1 MNFPKELAALPQW
14 ICWRLEPDPK
24 SEKPRKVPYDPK
36 TGRKA
41 SSTNPQTWATLAE
54 AEAARAKYLFTSVGF
69 VFTEAGGIVGVDI
82 DHCLSRTVRT
92 DSARCSGAAEPFQG
106 CPHPSSLASQDLE
119 ADVALNEVAS
129 AILTKYPSYTEIS
142 PSGTGLHIFYRGSM
156 PGKGNKNSQSAVE
169 MYAAARY
176 FTMTGNRLEGTP
188 EDIADGSEALPWIH
202 ETYVAKKKAA
212 KSKAKRAVRTV
223 SLTDEQVL
231 EKAASAQNGEDFTAL
246 WEGRWQEKFGS
257 QSEADLALCCA
268 LAFWTGR
275 NREQMDRLFRQSKLF
290 REKWDNVHHADGA
303 TYGEE
308 TLAQAIART
317 ENVYTPGGD
326 LGIFEANGR
335 YMRERGE
342 NVYALTNFV
351 VRPLE
356 MLVAEDETQMT
367 CDLVTMYG
375 ETFRLS
381 FMTSDFASAQK
392 FKAVLNKRTISLCYM
407 GSDGDLE
414 VLKSYLAG
422 LAWQV
427 KHGVKALGLYEHE
440 GSWAYVDKERAF
452 TAGGEEVPDMVQLEK
467 YASIETELPKHEA
480 ISAEQ
485 LTELGPLLLGYNEPA
500 KTVTVLAWCT
510 GCFVKEM
517 LRSAGIKYPHLFLI
531 GEAGSGKS
539 TTLERVILP
548 LFGRSKVV
556 AAPQITGFTLMK
568 DASSSNLFPQA
579 LDEFKPSKIDKT
591 RLAALY
597 NHFRDS
603 YDGHEGVRGRA
614 DQTQVSYTLLA
625 PLVVAGEESPDESAI
640 RERGMELLFSKR
652 DLKDQTARAA
662 FAKLSGSRDDLA
674 ALGRALLDTALTLKT
689 AAVKQWFDES
699 VAIFSGNLPSRV
711 VNNLSGCMAGL
722 RLLEAA
728 CNRLG
733 LAWSQVFSIS
743 LDGCA
748 KYMEYAAREYL
759 LDGGDSNKSIVETT
773 LEVIDR
779 MGLTADECR
788 MLEDGNVAIW
798 FKGIYDRYTQYRRDH
813 AILGECLPY
822 GQFMKQLRKSDLY
835 VCDRTVMLGDNR
847 RKGTILDYGTLKRR
861 CDVDGFL
868 QAQIEPLRSSG
879 NQ

>member
-14 ICWRLEPDPK
+14 ICWRLEPEPK

-54 AEAARAKYLFTSVGF
+54 AEAAQKKYLFTGVGF

-82 DHCLSRTVRT
+82 DHCK
-92 DSARCSGAAEPFQG
+92 
-106 CPHPSSLASQDLE
+106 
-119 ADVALNEVAS
+119 NENGSWNEIAS

-188 EDIADGSEALPWIH
+188 EDIADGAEALKWIH
-202 ETYVAKKKAA
+202 ETYVAKKKTA
-212 KSKAKRAVRTV
+212 KGKAQRAQRSVAL
-223 SLTDEQVL
+223 SDEQVL

-246 WEGRWQEKFGS
+246 WEGNWQNKFGS

-268 LAFWTGR
+268 LAFWTGK
-275 NREQMDRLFRQSKLF
+275 NKAQMDRLFRQSKLF

-308 TLAQAIART
+308 TLAQALERT

-335 YMRERGE
+335 YMRQRGE

-381 FMTSDFASAQK
+381 FMTSDFTTAQK
-392 FKAVLNKRTISLCYM
+392 FKAVLNKRTISLSYM

-414 VLKSYLAG
+414 VLKAYLAS
-422 LAWQV
+422 LKWAV
-427 KHGVKALGLYEHE
+427 RYGVKALGIHEHN
-440 GSWAYVDKERAF
+440 GRWAYVDQNGAF
-452 TAGGEEVPDMVQLEK
+452 MAGGELVDDLIQLNK
-467 YASIETELPKHEA
+467 DASIDSRVTQVMA
-480 ISAEQ
+480 IDADGMAA
-485 LTELGPLLLGYNEPA
+485 LGKNLLEYNEPA
-500 KTVTVLAWCT
+500 KTVTVLGWCA
-510 GCFVKEM
+510 GCYVKEM
-517 LRSAGIKYPHLFLI
+517 LRTAGIKYPHLMLI

-539 TTLERVILP
+539 TTLERIILP
-548 LFGRSKVV
+548 LFGRKKVI
-556 AAPQITGFTLMK
+556 AAPQVTAFTLMK
-568 DASSSNLFPQA
+568 DAASSNVFPQA
-579 LDEFKPSKIDKT
+579 LDEYKPSKIDKG
-591 RLAALY
+591 RNGILL

-603 YDGHEGVRGRA
+603 YDGHEGVRGRS
-614 DQTQVSYTLLA
+614 DQSQVSYAMLA
-625 PLVVAGEESPDESAI
+625 PLVVAGEESPDEPAV
-640 RERGMELLFSKR
+640 RERCMELLFSKK
-652 DLKDQTARAA
+652 DLKEPSIRLA
-662 FAKLSGSRDDLA
+662 FGNLSCDAESLTC
-674 ALGRALLDTALTLKT
+674 LGRGLLDTALTLNVDT
-689 AAVKQWFDES
+689 VAQWHSEAMPVFN
-699 VAIFSGNLPSRV
+699 AKLPARIR
-711 VNNLSGCMAGL
+711 NNLACCMVGL
-722 RLLEAA
+722 RVMEAL

-733 LAWSQVFSIS
+733 MAWSQVFSIG
-743 LDGCA
+743 LDACA
-748 KYMEYAAREYL
+748 KYLEYGVTEYL
-759 LDGGDSNKSIVETT
+759 LDGGESNKSVVELTF
-773 LEVIDR
+773 EVMDR

-788 MLEDGNVAIW
+788 FLEGGIVAIHI
-798 FKGIYDRYTQYRRDH
+798 KGIYDRYTRYRRDN
-813 AILGECLPY
+813 AIVVECLPY
-822 GQFMKQLRKSDLY
+822 AQFMKQLRKSDLF
-835 VCDRTVMLGDNR
+835 VETRTVRFGDDPKKAVILNYELL
-847 RKGTILDYGTLKRR
+847 RKK

-868 QAQIEPLRSSG
+868 HSYAVPLSSG
-879 NQ
+879 TDE

>member
-54 AEAARAKYLFTSVGF
+54 AEAARQKYLFTGVGF

-82 DHCLSRTVRT
+82 DHCRDENGEFNETAKSI
-92 DSARCSGAAEPFQG
+92 
-106 CPHPSSLASQDLE
+106 LA
-119 ADVALNEVAS
+119 
-129 AILTKYPSYTEIS
+129 KYPSYTEIS
-142 PSGTGLHIFYRGSM
+142 PSGTGLHIFYRGFM
-156 PGKGNKNSQSAVE
+156 PAKGNKNSQSAVE

-176 FTMTGNRLEGTP
+176 FTMTCNRLDGTP

-202 ETYVAKKKAA
+202 ETYIAKKKAA
-212 KSKAKRAVRTV
+212 KNKAKRAVRTV

-275 NREQMDRLFRQSKLF
+275 NKEQMDRLFRQSKLF

-414 VLKSYLAG
+414 VLKSYLAA

-440 GSWAYVDKERAF
+440 GSWAYVDRERAF
-452 TAGGEEVPDMVQLEK
+452 AAGGEDVADMVQLEK
-467 YASIETELPKHEA
+467 YASIETELPRHKA
-480 ISAEQ
+480 ISTER
-485 LTELGPLLLGYNEPA
+485 LVELGPLLLNYNEPA

-517 LRSAGIKYPHLFLI
+517 LRSMGIKYPHLFLI

-662 FAKLSGSRDDLA
+662 FAKLSGNRDDLM

-699 VAIFSGNLPSRV
+699 LSMFGGSLPSRV
-711 VNNLSGCMAGL
+711 VNNLSCCMAGL

-759 LDGGDSNKSIVETT
+759 LDGGNSNKSIVETT

-879 NQ
+879 NR